1 MTKNMFN
8 EEIVL
13 EARRKASYLVP
24 YIIIFIILAVIAVLI
39 WITTPFPAL
48 IPALQTIL
56 PLWLLSPV
64 LLTKIL
70 VSAVAGVLA
79 LLVLIAGM
87 IKLNRPRLFLTS
99 ERLCIMSGEKFYKE
113 VRLDKIE
120 AIFVK
125 RATIIILAGGKKI
138 IRFGPVNDPY
148 AVRNAVVGQI
158 TVESKPQAEESIVFD
173 KAVPIADENKKEED
187 VFDADV
193 I

>member
-1 MTKNMFN
+1 MTKTMFN
-8 EEIVL
+8 EEIVW
-13 EARRKASYLVP
+13 EDRRKGSYLVP

-39 WITTPFPAL
+39 WITTPVIAF
-48 IPALQTIL
+48 IPALLTL
-56 PLWLLSPV
+56 PLWLVSPV

-79 LLVLIAGM
+79 LLVLLSGL

-99 ERLCIMSGEKFYKE
+99 ERLCIMSGAKSYKE

-120 AIFVK
+120 AIFV
-125 RATIIILAGGKKI
+125 RRSTIIILTGGKKV

-148 AVRNAVVGQI
+148 AIRNAIAGQI
-158 TVESKPQAEESIVFD
+158 TVEIKPRTEESIVFD
-173 KAVPIADENKKEED
+173 KAVPISGENKKEED